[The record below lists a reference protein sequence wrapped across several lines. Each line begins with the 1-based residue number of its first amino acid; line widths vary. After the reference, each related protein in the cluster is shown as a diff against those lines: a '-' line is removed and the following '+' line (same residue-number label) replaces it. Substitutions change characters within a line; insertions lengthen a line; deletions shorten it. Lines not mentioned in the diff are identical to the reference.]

1 MAMSKQVKRFSK
13 PVILAHW
20 LNAFTFMLLYF
31 TGLPLYS
38 EWFDWVYVLFGG
50 PENARFVHHYGGLV
64 FILPTVFIL
73 LVDAKSFTHWMKQI
87 FSWKAHDF
95 AFFKGF
101 AKEFFGLHADIPK
114 QDFYNAG
121 EKINSLLQVFT
132 AFLLIVSGLLMWFAD
147 FFTTTLGFSQSIIL
161 LAYPMHSIAFGLS
174 VAVVVGHVYLSI
186 GHPNSRPSMQGILK
200 GYISEDYAKA
210 HHGKWYDE
218 EVKDNLKM

>member
-1 MAMSKQVKRFSK
+1 MAMSNKQVKRFSK

-20 LNAFTFMLLYF
+20 LNAFTFMVLYF

-50 PENARFVHHYGGLV
+50 PENLRFVHHYGGLV
-64 FILPTVFIL
+64 FILPTIFIL

-101 AKEFFGLHADIPK
+101 VKEFFTGHADIPK

-121 EKINSLLQVFT
+121 EKINSLLQIFT
-132 AFLLIVSGLLMWFAD
+132 ATLLIISGLIMWFAD
-147 FFTTTLGFSQSIIL
+147 TLLVWGLPKALIL
-161 LAYPMHSIAFGLS
+161 MSYPMHSIAFGLS

-186 GHPNSRPSMQGILK
+186 GHPNSRPSFQGILK

-218 EVKDNLKM
+218 EVKNNKSM